1 MSNVA
6 HFKFGKPGSVSKS
19 QEIPDEPDVIQTTGS
34 PPLQN
39 LSLAFYLAIKEVIR
53 NRGRFFLVSL
63 VIALITLLV
72 LFIAALGE
80 GLANGNRQYVA
91 SLDAHLIV
99 FLEKSDFIISSSRL
113 ETNTARSIRRVDG
126 VAAAGPIY
134 TSSTEIVS
142 LEDPLKVSMLAAEAG
157 RPGMPSIVEGRDF
170 RSDGAREAVIDR
182 NVALRSGI
190 KVGDEI
196 EIRSTQGVEDRFF
209 NLKVVGL
216 VDGQSYFFQP
226 AIFVPPA
233 TWENVRPQSEAD
245 LNSDTPYPNIIAVK
259 LADPSQM
266 EVVKARLVANVSNI
280 EVTDIPTTINNIP
293 GYSAQQGTVQTQGFF
308 TLLIG
313 VLVIG
318 GFFQIQVLQK
328 VPQIG
333 VLKAIGSSN
342 GVVGW
347 AAVIQIIAVTAMGV
361 AIGGGLTYLFSL
373 GFPPAIPLVFN
384 GVRSLIAIALLLF
397 IGPLGGMVSIVYAVR
412 IEPLRALRLG

>member
-1 MSNVA
+1 MSNIV
-6 HFKFGKPGSVSKS
+6 
-19 QEIPDEPDVIQTTGS
+19 Q
-34 PPLQN
+34 LN
-39 LSLAFYLAIKEVIR
+39 LSDPLPDIEVDARRKSAVSQAGETSLINNAFLAFYLALKEVIR

-91 SLDAHLIV
+91 NLDAQLIV
-99 FLEKSDFIISSSRL
+99 FLEKSDYVISSSRL
-113 ETNTARSIRRVDG
+113 ETNTARAVRRVDG
-126 VAAAGPIY
+126 VADAGPIY
-134 TSSTEIVS
+134 TSSAEIVS
-142 LEDPLKVSMLAAEAG
+142 LAEPLKVSMLAAEAG
-157 RPGMPSIVEGRDF
+157 RPGMPVLIEGRDF
-170 RSDGAREAVIDR
+170 RSGSAREAVIDR
-182 NVALRSGI
+182 NAALRSGI

-196 EIRSTQGVEDRFF
+196 QIRSTQGVEDEFF
-209 NLKVVGL
+209 TLTVVGM

-226 AIFVPPA
+226 TIFVPPA
-233 TWENVRPQSEAD
+233 TWENVRPQSDAD
-245 LNSDTPYPNIIAVK
+245 LNSNTAYPNIIAVK
-259 LADPSQM
+259 LTDPSQA
-266 EVVKARLVANVSNI
+266 EAVRARLSNTVSNI
-280 EVTDIPTTINNIP
+280 EVTDIATTINNIP

-347 AAVIQIIAVTAMGV
+347 ASVIQILAVTAMGV

-373 GFPPAIPLVFN
+373 AFPPTIPLVFN
-384 GVRSLIAIALLLF
+384 GTRSLIAIALLLF
-397 IGPLGGMVSIVYAVR
+397 IGPLGGMVSIIYAVR
-412 IEPLRALRLG
+412 IEPLKALRLG

>member
-1 MSNVA
+1 MKNI
-6 HFKFGKPGSVSKS
+6 F
-19 QEIPDEPDVIQTTGS
+19 
-34 PPLQN
+34 
-39 LSLAFYLAIKEVIR
+39 LAFYLALKEVIR

-91 SLDAHLIV
+91 NLDAQLIV
-99 FLEKSDFIISSSRL
+99 FLEKSDYIISSSRL
-113 ETNTARSIRRVDG
+113 ETNTLRSVRRVDG
-126 VAAAGPIY
+126 VADAGPIY

-142 LEDPLKVSMLAAEAG
+142 LAEPLKVSMLAAEAG
-157 RPGMPSIVEGRDF
+157 RPGMPAVIEGNYF
-170 RSDGAREAVIDR
+170 RSSTARETVIDR
-182 NVALRSGI
+182 NVALRSGL

-196 EIRSTQGVEDRFF
+196 TIRSTQGVEDEFF
-209 NLKVVGL
+209 RLKVVGM
-216 VDGQSYFFQP
+216 VAGQSYFFQP
-226 AIFVPPA
+226 TIFVPSA
-233 TWENVRPQSEAD
+233 TWEKVRPQSEAD
-245 LNSDTPYPNIIAVK
+245 LNSSTAYPNILAVK
-259 LADPSQM
+259 VTDPSQAD
-266 EVVKARLVANVSNI
+266 VVKARLLATVPNI
-280 EVTDIPTTINNIP
+280 EVTDIATTINNIP

-318 GFFQIQVLQK
+318 GFFQIQILQK

-347 AAVIQIIAVTAMGV
+347 AAIIQIIVVTAMGV

-373 GFPPAIPLVFN
+373 GFPPTIPLVFN
-384 GVRSLIAIALLLF
+384 GSRSVIAIALLLT
-397 IGPLGGMVSIVYAVR
+397 IGPLGGMVSIIYAVR
-412 IEPLRALRLG
+412 IEPLKALRLG

>member
-1 MSNVA
+1 MKNI
-6 HFKFGKPGSVSKS
+6 F
-19 QEIPDEPDVIQTTGS
+19 
-34 PPLQN
+34 
-39 LSLAFYLAIKEVIR
+39 LAFYLALKEVIR

-91 SLDAHLIV
+91 NLDAQLIV
-99 FLEKSDFIISSSRL
+99 FLEKSDYIISSSRL
-113 ETNTARSIRRVDG
+113 ETNTLRSVRRVDG
-126 VAAAGPIY
+126 VADAGPIY

-142 LEDPLKVSMLAAEAG
+142 LAEPLKVSMLAAEAG
-157 RPGMPSIVEGRDF
+157 RPGMPAVVEGNYF
-170 RSDGAREAVIDR
+170 RSSTARETVIDR
-182 NVALRSGI
+182 NVALRSGL

-196 EIRSTQGVEDRFF
+196 TIRSTQGVEDEFF
-209 NLKVVGL
+209 RLKVVGL

-226 AIFVPPA
+226 TIFVPPA
-233 TWENVRPQSEAD
+233 TWEKVRPQSEAD
-245 LNSDTPYPNIIAVK
+245 LSSSTAYPNIIAVK
-259 LADPSQM
+259 VTDRSQIDP
-266 EVVKARLVANVSNI
+266 VKARLLATVPNI
-280 EVTDIPTTINNIP
+280 EVTDIATTINNIP

-318 GFFQIQVLQK
+318 GFFQIQILQK

-347 AAVIQIIAVTAMGV
+347 AAVIQIIVVTAIGV
-361 AIGGGLTYLFSL
+361 VIGGGLTYLFSL
-373 GFPPAIPLVFN
+373 GFPPTIPLVFN
-384 GVRSLIAIALLLF
+384 GSRSLIAIALLLF
-397 IGPLGGMVSIVYAVR
+397 IGPLGGMVSIIYAVR
-412 IEPLRALRLG
+412 IEPLKALRLG